1 VKLEVRAIKKVWVAN
16 LVLAVLAIVLILPSV
31 VRLYPPLVGAD
42 TAYTVLSGSMSPALE
57 PRDIVFVRRMAG
69 NQIDVGDIV
78 TVESEGSD
86 YTHRVVEKKL
96 VDETYVFRLKGDANE
111 DPDPSYVKA
120 SSVVGKVGLTL
131 PCSILF
137 SPPGYVL
144 IVLAPLAL
152 LALNQVINIYKFTNR
167 SKRRRRG
174 FKAILLG
181 KGGRRKR
188 RVSTLDTTS
197 VLLFTIL
204 IVGSILIMA
213 PFFAAESMSWFSD
226 TETAYGEFTAG
237 HWVIDAII
245 DIAPDTLNLNSQ
257 GQVITVYTM
266 IETEYDEND
275 IDVGTVILDDVVYA
289 EWGEVQGDGRLMVK
303 FDRSEVIAYLI
314 EEGYESGDVTL
325 TVTGEFTDG
334 VRFIGE
340 DTIRVIT

>member
-1 VKLEVRAIKKVWVAN
+1 
-16 LVLAVLAIVLILPSV
+16 
-31 VRLYPPLVGAD
+31 
-42 TAYTVLSGSMSPALE
+42 VLSGSMSPALE
-57 PRDIVFVRRMAG
+57 PGDIVFVKGMEET
-69 NQIDVGDIV
+69 QIDVGDMV

-131 PCSILF
+131 PVSILF

-152 LALNQVINIYKFTNR
+152 LAVNQVINIYKFTNR

-237 HWVIDAII
+237 QWVIEATI
-245 DIAPDTLNLNSQ
+245 DIDPDTLNLNSQ
-257 GQVITVYTM
+257 GQFITVYAM